1 MEMIVPALTR
11 LILDTDTL
19 ICFLLLFSLFLKV
32 YEIFSELL

>member
-19 ICFLLLFSLFLKV
+19 ICFFITVFIVFKGLGD
-32 YEIFSELL
+32 IF

>member
-19 ICFLLLFSLFLKV
+19 ICFFYYCFHC
-32 YEIFSELL
+32 F